1 MLPLRLRTAYPHN
14 VQLSVYYP
22 CRATSRVSHIYRA
35 FTTSH
40 TRIDDHS
47 GKVAI
52 KWYEQTFPW
61 SVKRRRV
68 DPNNQEGE
76 HDEEIREVQAEI
88 DKLRA
93 ELHEME
99 NPPEGKTFVEPLLA
113 QFPEEEQKRLR
124 AAIKQDELNR
134 ARKEE
139 EKALVRR
146 KLEERLPKKAEL
158 EIRWELPK
166 DQSTY
171 LRNLNETIYQSSSKL
186 PSPLENR
193 DVRKKLWQ
201 AYARCKA
208 FLPPFLH
215 LIPDRAWEVLFAS
228 QEIGLS
234 NGDPHWA
241 QLVILTEDKL
251 KAGKQ
256 LNKFER
262 MLYIWALRNEGRQEE
277 AISQWQELKTY
288 LGNDEE
294 ATDGYELLG
303 VQLFA
308 SKGDPEK
315 AEKISSSF
323 LRKGPQKES
332 RILIPIIEAWAQRGD
347 DMGSKHAWIL
357 YLQLKERLGA
367 NITMDDYDNV
377 ILSFLNSGRADLG
390 LAVFKDMML
399 TGQKSDQGSIE
410 LYSKSLGFMNRIDPS
425 VITVE
430 ALNKIAL
437 TGLTTLPRRFQNKF
451 FFGKWIS
458 KLLSIGAT
466 DAAASVIELMYERGV
481 RPDSKHLNGIIG
493 AWLRSG
499 TDRNREKAA
508 QMAWAMVYERIDLV
522 KKRQKA
528 GKVESTNVPDF
539 RPPPVPVHFRRT
551 VAPATIETMCLLLQ
565 HYTRRSQDT
574 NVQLVLDSLL
584 ATEMEP
590 NTYFINH
597 LMYLDLRH
605 GRHGVAFTRYKN
617 MFRWQIPN
625 LDTFICLWDC
635 EKAHIDDLAVGN
647 RRERFPSPR
656 ELMSE
661 MMNWVSVLSMKAN
674 PSERK
679 LVQQEFHKG
688 IYDQIF
694 RCMCHSSDLEGVI
707 VVAYAMKET
716 FGYYPDEANARMVSL
731 QVARMSVGEE
741 EARRRRK
748 RGRSAGKNPQR
759 QANTA
764 KITQAFALIANQRHE
779 LLKEHGIDILK
790 SNDEHLKEEE
800 ALFILAEFIRTVL
813 RRLAVDDTLVE
824 SSIEKAAWEMGAGGI
839 RMEDPL
845 PSYDIKPQA
854 LDGVTAA
861 EAEIA

>member
-1 MLPLRLRTAYPHN
+1 MLRLRSRTAYPHN
-14 VQLSVYYP
+14 VALSVHGLY
-22 CRATSRVSHIYRA
+22 RATPQVSHTYRA
-35 FTTSH
+35 FTT
-40 TRIDDHS
+40 TYPRIDDHS
-47 GKVAI
+47 GKVTI

-68 DPNNQEGE
+68 DPNHPIGE

-99 NPPEGKTFVEPLLA
+99 NPPEGKTFVEPLLE
-113 QFPEEEQKRLR
+113 QLPEEEQKRLR

-134 ARKEE
+134 ARIEQ

-146 KLEERLPKKAEL
+146 KLEERLPKKADL
-158 EIRWELPK
+158 EILWELPK

-171 LRNLNETIYQSSSKL
+171 LRNLNETIYQASSKL

-215 LIPDRAWEVLFAS
+215 LIPDRAWEVLFVS

-241 QLVILTEDKL
+241 QLVTLTEDKL
-251 KAGKQ
+251 KAGKE
-256 LNKFER
+256 LNKYER
-262 MLYIWALRNEGRQEE
+262 MLYVWALHNEGRHED
-277 AISQWQELKTY
+277 SVFQWQGLKTQ
-288 LGNDEE
+288 LGDDEE

-308 SKGDPEK
+308 SEGDPEK

-347 DMGSKHAWIL
+347 DLGFKHAWVL
-357 YLQLKERLGA
+357 YLQLKERLGD

-377 ILSFLNSGRADLG
+377 TLSFLNSGRADLG

-410 LYSKSLGFMNRIDPS
+410 LYSKSLGFMNKIDPS
-425 VITVE
+425 AITVE
-430 ALNKIAL
+430 DLNKIAL
-437 TGLTTLPRRFQNKF
+437 TGLITLPKRFQNKF

-458 KLLSIGAT
+458 KLLSIGAS

-528 GKVESTNVPDF
+528 DKDETPNVPDF
-539 RPPPVPVHFRRT
+539 QPPSIPVHLRRT

-574 NVQLVLDSLL
+574 NVQLVLDALS

-605 GRHGVAFTRYKN
+605 GRHGAAFTKYKK
-617 MFRWQIPN
+617 MFGWQIPN

-647 RRERFPSPR
+647 RREEFPNPR

-661 MMNWVSVLSMKAN
+661 MMNWISLLSMKAN

-694 RCMCHSSDLEGVI
+694 RCMCQSSDLEGAI
-707 VVAYAMKET
+707 VAAYAMKET

-731 QVARMSVGEE
+731 QVVRMSVGEE

-748 RGRSAGKNPQR
+748 RGRPTGRNPQR
-759 QANTA
+759 QPNTQ
-764 KITQAFALIANQRHE
+764 KIIQAFALTANQRHE
-779 LLKEHGIDILK
+779 VLKEHGIDVLR

-800 ALFILAEFIRTVL
+800 ALFILAEFIRTIL

-824 SSIEKAAWEMGAGGI
+824 SNIEKAAWEMGASGI

-845 PSYDIKPQA
+845 PSYDIKAQA
-854 LDGVTAA
+854 LNSVAAA

>member
-1 MLPLRLRTAYPHN
+1 MDP
-14 VQLSVYYP
+14 
-22 CRATSRVSHIYRA
+22 
-35 FTTSH
+35 
-40 TRIDDHS
+40 DHQ
-47 GKVAI
+47 V
-52 KWYEQTFPW
+52 
-61 SVKRRRV
+61 
-68 DPNNQEGE
+68 GE

-99 NPPEGKTFVEPLLA
+99 NPPEGKTFVEPLLE
-113 QFPEEEQKRLR
+113 QLPEEEQKRLR

-134 ARKEE
+134 ARIEE
-139 EKALVRR
+139 QKALVRR

-171 LRNLNETIYQSSSKL
+171 LRNLNETIYRASSKL

-215 LIPDRAWEVLFAS
+215 LIPDRAWEVLFVS

-241 QLVILTEDKL
+241 QLATLTEDKL

-256 LNKFER
+256 LNKYER
-262 MLYIWALRNEGRQEE
+262 MLYVWALRNEGRQEE
-277 AISQWQELKTY
+277 AVSQWKELKNC
-288 LGNDEE
+288 LGDDEE
-294 ATDGYELLG
+294 ASDGYELLG
-303 VQLFA
+303 VRLFA
-308 SKGDPEK
+308 SEGDPEK
-315 AEKISSSF
+315 AENISSSF

-347 DMGSKHAWIL
+347 DVGFKHAWVL

-410 LYSKSLGFMNRIDPS
+410 LYSKSLGFMTKIDPS

-437 TGLTTLPRRFQNKF
+437 TGLTTLPRRFHNKF

-466 DAAASVIELMYERGV
+466 DAAASVIELMYERGI

-493 AWLRSG
+493 AWLRTG

-508 QMAWAMVYERIDLV
+508 QMAWAMVYERIDLI

-528 GKVESTNVPDF
+528 KKVESPEVPDF
-539 RPPPVPVHFRRT
+539 QPPSIPLHLRRT

-574 NVQLVLDSLL
+574 NVQLVLDALS

-605 GRHGVAFTRYKN
+605 GRYGAAFTKYKK
-617 MFRWQIPN
+617 MFGWQIPN

-635 EKAHIDDLAVGN
+635 KKAHLDDLAVGN
-647 RRERFPSPR
+647 PRERFPNPR

-661 MMNWVSVLSMKAN
+661 MMNWISMLSMKAN

-694 RCMCHSSDLEGVI
+694 RCMCQSGDLEGVI
-707 VVAYAMKET
+707 VAAYAMKDT
-716 FGYYPDEANARMVSL
+716 FSFYPDEANARMVSL
-731 QVARMSVGEE
+731 QVVRMSAGEE

-748 RGRSAGKNPQR
+748 RGRPNAKNAQR
-759 QANTA
+759 KPNTM
-764 KITQAFALIANQRHE
+764 KITQAFALIANQRHDV
-779 LLKEHGIDILK
+779 LKEHGIDILR

-800 ALFILAEFIRTVL
+800 ALFILADFIRTIL

-824 SSIEKAAWEMGAGGI
+824 SNIEKAAWAMGAGGI

-845 PSYDIKPQA
+845 PSYDIEPQA
-854 LDGVTAA
+854 LDGVAAA
-861 EAEIA
+861 EAEFA

>member
-1 MLPLRLRTAYPHN
+1 MLRLSLRTAHLHD
-14 VQLSVYYP
+14 VHLSVHYP
-22 CRATSRVSHIYRA
+22 CYATPRVLNIHRA
-35 FTTSH
+35 FTT
-40 TRIDDHS
+40 TCPRIDDRS
-47 GKVAI
+47 GKVVI

-61 SVKRRRV
+61 SAKRRRV
-68 DPNNQEGE
+68 DPANQVGE
-76 HDEEIREVQAEI
+76 HDEEIKEVQAEI

-139 EKALVRR
+139 AKALLRR

-158 EIRWELPK
+158 LIRWELPK
-166 DQSTY
+166 DHSIY
-171 LRNLNETIYQSSSKL
+171 LRNLNEIIYKASSKL

-215 LIPDRAWEVLFAS
+215 LVPDRAWEVLFAS

-234 NGDPHWA
+234 SGDPHWA
-241 QLVILTEDKL
+241 QLVTLAEDKL
-251 KAGKQ
+251 KVGKE

-262 MLYIWALRNEGRQEE
+262 MLYLWALRNERRLDE
-277 AISQWQELKTY
+277 AIFQWQELKNY
-288 LGNDEE
+288 LGDDEE
-294 ATDGYELLG
+294 AIDEYELLG
-303 VQLFA
+303 VRLFA
-308 SKGDPEK
+308 SQGDPEK

-347 DMGSKHAWIL
+347 DVGLKHAWVL

-377 ILSFLNSGRADLG
+377 ILSFLNSGKTNLG

-410 LYSKSLGFMNRIDPS
+410 LYTRSLGFMKRIDPS
-425 VITVE
+425 AITVE
-430 ALNKIAL
+430 ALNKIAF
-437 TGLTTLPRRFQNKF
+437 TGLFKLPRRFQNKF

-458 KLLSIGAT
+458 KLISIGAT
-466 DAAASVIELMYERGV
+466 DAAASVIELMYERRV
-481 RPDSKHLNGIIG
+481 RPDPKHLNGIIG

-499 TDRNREKAA
+499 TDQNREKAA

-528 GKVESTNVPDF
+528 GEVGTPHVPDF
-539 RPPPVPVHFRRT
+539 QPPSIPVHLRRT
-551 VAPATIETMCLLLQ
+551 VTPATIETMCLLLQ
-565 HYTRRSQDT
+565 HYTRRSQET
-574 NVQLVLDSLL
+574 NVQLVLDALS

-605 GRHGVAFTRYKN
+605 GRHGAAFTKYKK

-635 EKAHIDDLAVGN
+635 EKAHIDDLTVGN
-647 RRERFPSPR
+647 HKQWFPNPR
-656 ELMSE
+656 VLMSE
-661 MMNWVSVLSMKAN
+661 MMNWLSMLSMKAN
-674 PSERK
+674 PTERR

-694 RCMCHSSDLEGVI
+694 RCMCHSNDLEGAI
-707 VVAYAMKET
+707 VAAYALKET
-716 FGYYPDEANARMVSL
+716 FGYYPDEDNARMVSL
-731 QVARMSVGEE
+731 QVSRMSVREE
-741 EARRRRK
+741 EARRKRK
-748 RGRSAGKNPQR
+748 RGRPNAKNVHR
-759 QANTA
+759 QVNTT
-764 KITQAFALIANQRHE
+764 KVTHAFALVANQRHE
-779 LLKEHGIDILK
+779 FLKEHGIDILR
-790 SNDEHLKEEE
+790 SNDKDLKKEE
-800 ALFILAEFIRTVL
+800 ALFILSQFIRTVL

-824 SSIEKAAWEMGAGGI
+824 SNIEKAAWEMGAGGVG
-839 RMEDPL
+839 MEDPL
-845 PSYDIKPQA
+845 RTYDI
-854 LDGVTAA
+854 
-861 EAEIA
+861 

>member
-1 MLPLRLRTAYPHN
+1 MLRLSLRTAYLHN
-14 VQLSVYYP
+14 VHLNVYYP
-22 CRATSRVSHIYRA
+22 CYAAPRVLNIHRA
-35 FTTSH
+35 FTT
-40 TRIDDHS
+40 TCPRIDDHS

-68 DPNNQEGE
+68 DPANQVGE
-76 HDEEIREVQAEI
+76 HDEEIKEVQAEI

-99 NPPEGKTFVEPLLA
+99 KPPEGKTFVEPLLA

-139 EKALVRR
+139 EKALLRR

-158 EIRWELPK
+158 EIRWELPT

-171 LRNLNETIYQSSSKL
+171 LRNLNDTIYQASSKL

-234 NGDPHWA
+234 SGDPHWA
-241 QLVILTEDKL
+241 QLVTLSEDKL
-251 KAGKQ
+251 KAGKE

-262 MLYIWALRNEGRQEE
+262 MLYLWALRNEGRQDE
-277 AISQWQELKTY
+277 AISQWQELKNN
-288 LGNDEE
+288 LGDDEE
-294 ATDGYELLG
+294 AIDGYELLG

-308 SKGDPEK
+308 SQGDPEK

-347 DMGSKHAWIL
+347 DVGFKHAWVL

-410 LYSKSLGFMNRIDPS
+410 LYSRSLGFMKKIEPS
-425 VITVE
+425 AITVE

-458 KLLSIGAT
+458 KLISIRAT
-466 DAAASVIELMYERGV
+466 DAAASVIELMYERRV
-481 RPDSKHLNGIIG
+481 RPDAKHLNGIIG

-499 TDRNREKAA
+499 TDRNREKVA

-528 GKVESTNVPDF
+528 GEVESPNMPDF
-539 RPPPVPVHFRRT
+539 QPPSIPVHLRRT

-565 HYTRRSQDT
+565 HYTRRSQDN
-574 NVQLVLDSLL
+574 NVQLVLDALS
-584 ATEMEP
+584 ATEIEP

-605 GRHGVAFTRYKN
+605 GRHGAAFTKYKK

-635 EKAHIDDLAVGN
+635 EKAHIDDLIVGN
-647 RRERFPSPR
+647 RRERFPKPR

-661 MMNWVSVLSMKAN
+661 MMNWISMLSMKAN
-674 PSERK
+674 SGECK
-679 LVQQEFHKG
+679 QVQQEFHKG

-694 RCMCHSSDLEGVI
+694 RCMCHSNDLEGAI
-707 VVAYAMKET
+707 VAAYALKET
-716 FGYYPDEANARMVSL
+716 FGYYPDEANARMASL
-731 QVARMSVGEE
+731 QVACMSVGEE

-748 RGRSAGKNPQR
+748 RGRPTARNPHR

-764 KITQAFALIANQRHE
+764 KITQAFALVANQRHE
-779 LLKEHGIDILK
+779 VLKEHGIDILR

-800 ALFILAEFIRTVL
+800 ALFILAEFIRTIL

-824 SSIEKAAWEMGAGGI
+824 SNIKKAAWEMGAGGI
-839 RMEDPL
+839 RIEDPL
-845 PSYDIKPQA
+845 PSYDVKPQA
-854 LDGVTAA
+854 LDGVVAA
-861 EAEIA
+861 EAEIV

>member
-1 MLPLRLRTAYPHN
+1 MLRLRLRTSYPHN
-14 VQLSVYYP
+14 VALSVHYP
-22 CRATSRVSHIYRA
+22 GRATPRVSLIYRA
-35 FTTSH
+35 FTT
-40 TRIDDHS
+40 TCPRIDDHS
-47 GKVAI
+47 GKVSI

-68 DPNNQEGE
+68 DPNHPVGE

-93 ELHEME
+93 ELHEIE
-99 NPPEGKTFVEPLLA
+99 NPPEGKTFVEPLLE
-113 QFPEEEQKRLR
+113 QLPEEEQKRLR
-124 AAIKQDELNR
+124 AAIKQDEQNK
-134 ARKEE
+134 ARIEE

-158 EIRWELPK
+158 EIRWELPI

-171 LRNLNETIYQSSSKL
+171 LRNLNETIYHASSKL

-215 LIPDRAWEVLFAS
+215 LIPDRAWEVLFVS

-241 QLVILTEDKL
+241 QLVTLTEDKL
-251 KAGKQ
+251 KAAKQ
-256 LNKFER
+256 LNKYER
-262 MLYIWALRNEGRQEE
+262 MLYIWALRNEGRQED
-277 AISQWQELKTY
+277 AISQWKDLKTQ
-288 LGNDEE
+288 LGDDEE

-308 SKGDPEK
+308 SEGDPEK

-323 LRKGPQKES
+323 LSKGPQKES

-347 DMGSKHAWIL
+347 DVGFKHAWVL

-399 TGQKSDQGSIE
+399 NGQKSDQGSIE
-410 LYSKSLGFMNRIDPS
+410 LYSKSLGFMTKIDPS
-425 VITVE
+425 AITVE
-430 ALNKIAL
+430 ALNKVAL

-458 KLLSIGAT
+458 KLLSIRAT

-499 TDRNREKAA
+499 TDRDREKAA

-522 KKRQKA
+522 KRRQKA
-528 GKVESTNVPDF
+528 GKAESPDVPDF
-539 RPPPVPVHFRRT
+539 RPPSIPVHLRRT
-551 VAPATIETMCLLLQ
+551 VAPATVETMCLLLQ

-574 NVQLVLDSLL
+574 NVQLVLDALS

-597 LMYLDLRH
+597 LMYVDLRH
-605 GRHGVAFTRYKN
+605 GRHGAVFTKYKE

-635 EKAHIDDLAVGN
+635 EKAHIDDLVVGN
-647 RRERFPSPR
+647 HQEQFPNPR

-661 MMNWVSVLSMKAN
+661 MMNWISMLSMKAN
-674 PSERK
+674 PGERK

-688 IYDQIF
+688 VYDQII
-694 RCMCHSSDLEGVI
+694 RCMCHSRDLEGV
-707 VVAYAMKET
+707 VVAAYAMKET
-716 FGYYPDEANARMVSL
+716 FGYYPDEVNARMVSL
-731 QVARMSVGEE
+731 QVVRMSLGEE

-748 RGRSAGKNPQR
+748 RGRSAGKNPLR
-759 QANTA
+759 QPNTV
-764 KITQAFALIANQRHE
+764 KITQAFALHAQQRHE
-779 LLKEHGIDILK
+779 LLKEHGIDILR
-790 SNDEHLKEEE
+790 SNDERLKEEE
-800 ALFILAEFIRTVL
+800 ALFILAEFIRTIL
-813 RRLAVDDTLVE
+813 RQLAVDDTLVE
-824 SSIEKAAWEMGAGGI
+824 SNIEKAAEEMGAGGI

-845 PSYDIKPQA
+845 PSYNIKPQA
-854 LDGVTAA
+854 LDGVEAA
-861 EAEIA
+861 VAEIA